1 MIEMRGVTKRY
12 GDVRALDGIDLDVAP
27 GEVVAVLGPNGAGKT
42 TAISVMLG
50 LTRPTSGTVRCFG
63 GDPARFEARS
73 RVGVMLQESGVP
85 AALRVCEVVG
95 LFQRYYPYT
104 LPLDELLARADLTVK
119 RDAPVSTL
127 SGGQRQRLYFAL
139 AIAGDPD
146 LVFLDEPTVALDV
159 SARRAFWEQ
168 VEGFAEL
175 GKTVLFSTHYLDE
188 ADAVAR
194 RVVVVDHG
202 RVIAEGTP
210 REIKRLVAD
219 TTVRFHADVDLERMR
234 ALPGVQRADL
244 EDGFVVIA
252 TNEPEALLRRLF
264 ADGVAVRDLRV
275 TDSDLEAAFVHLTN
289 RGVHGAASGA
299 QASGAQASGARR
311 VQA

>member
-1 MIEMRGVTKRY
+1 MVIEMRGVTKRY
-12 GDVRALDGIDLDVAP
+12 GDVRALDGIDLDVAA

-42 TAISVMLG
+42 TLINVMLG

-63 GDPARFEARS
+63 GDPARFDARS

-85 AALRVCEVVG
+85 AALRVHEVVG

-104 LPLDELLARADLTVK
+104 LPLGELLERADLTSK
-119 RDAPVSTL
+119 RDAAVSTL

-175 GKTVLFSTHYLDE
+175 GKAVLFSTHYLDE

-210 REIKRLVAD
+210 HEIKRLVAD
-219 TTVRFHADVDLERMR
+219 TTVRFHADVALERLR
-234 ALPGVQRADL
+234 ALPQVQRA
-244 EDGFVVIA
+244 EVEEGFVVIA
-252 TNEPEALLRRLF
+252 TNEPEALLRGLF
-264 ADGVAVRDLRV
+264 DDGVTVRDLRV
-275 TDSDLEAAFVHLTN
+275 TDTDLEAAFVHLTN
-289 RGVHGAASGA
+289 GGRQAASTGAGSATSQGVHA
-299 QASGAQASGARR
+299 
-311 VQA
+311 

>member
-1 MIEMRGVTKRY
+1 VVIEMRDVTKRY
-12 GDVRALDGIDLDVAP
+12 GDVRALDGIDLDVAA

-42 TAISVMLG
+42 TAIAVMLG
-50 LTRPTSGTVRCFG
+50 LTRPTSGSVRCFG
-63 GDPARFEARS
+63 GDPARGAARS

-85 AALRVCEVVG
+85 DALRVREVVG

-104 LPLDELLARADLTVK
+104 LPLDELLARADLAGK
-119 RDAPVSTL
+119 RDALVSTL

-219 TTVRFHADVDLERMR
+219 TTVRFHADVALEHLR
-234 ALPGVQRADL
+234 ALPHVQRAEL
-244 EDGFVVIA
+244 EEGFVVIA
-252 TNEPEALLRRLF
+252 TNEPEALLARLF
-264 ADGVAVRDLRV
+264 ADGLAIRDLRV
-275 TDSDLEAAFVHLTN
+275 TDTDLEAAFVHLTN
-289 RGVHGAASGA
+289 GGAMPASAVPESVGARGV
-299 QASGAQASGARR
+299 QA
-311 VQA
+311 